1 MGPLLCTASSQLL
14 GTIGCIR
21 GVPRRDFR
29 AWAICW
35 TCVHPTPF
43 LSTLLQFQLFEG
55 YLFSFVDTPGFV
67 VFSVVIVVVL
77 NFFQPKSMTVK
88 TKIVRDQKLVEN
100 ADCIFKPFFARF
112 PRCGCLKV

>member
-1 MGPLLCTASSQLL
+1 MVPLLCTASSQLL

-77 NFFQPKSMTVK
+77 NFFQPKSKTVK
-88 TKIVRDQKLVEN
+88 TKMVRDQKLVEN
-100 ADCIFKPFFARF
+100 ADFIFKRFLARF
-112 PRCGCLKV
+112 PRCG